1 MTTAATETIGSEAAY
16 VRADIDLW
24 WEIQDFL
31 FEEAELLDARRFSDW
46 LNLLHPDIEY
56 RMPLARNMRRDR
68 MKSEF
73 TEPGEVAWF
82 DEGFQTLSQRVAQI
96 NTGIHWAEEPASR
109 VSHLVSNVRV
119 LVPAD
124 AAGNAKGQPQEV
136 KVSSRFLVYQNRLQT
151 ETNLF
156 VGKRTDILRR
166 GDDGWKI
173 AKRTIYLDQN
183 VLLAKALTTFF

>member
-1 MTTAATETIGSEAAY
+1 MTATISETAGTEAAY
-16 VRADIDLW
+16 VRAGIDLW

-31 FEEAELLDARRFSDW
+31 FEEADLLDARRFSDW
-46 LNLLHPDIEY
+46 LKLLHPDIEY

-68 MKSEF
+68 MKSEY
-73 TEPGEVAWF
+73 TEPGQVAWF
-82 DEGFQTLSQRVAQI
+82 DEGYQTLSQRVAQI

-119 LVPAD
+119 MVPAD
-124 AAGNAKGQPQEV
+124 AADNPHEV
-136 KVSSRFLVYQNRLQT
+136 KVNSRFLVYQNRLQT

-156 VGKRTDILRR
+156 VGKRSDVLLR

-173 AKRTIYLDQN
+173 AQRTIYLDQN